1 MKEKVYAVFTMLGG
15 EKAMVGIFTEEKLA
29 EEYIE
34 TVKENKSLDL
44 NFEIVEFKL
53 NKGW

>member
-1 MKEKVYAVFTMLGG
+1 MENVYATFTMLGG
-15 EKAMVGIFTEEKLA
+15 EKTMTGIFTEKKLA

-34 TVKENKSLDL
+34 TVEENKILDL

>member
-1 MKEKVYAVFTMLGG
+1 MKENVYAVFTMLGG
-15 EKAMVGIFTEEKLA
+15 EKAMTGIFTKKELA

-34 TVKENKSLDL
+34 TVKENKRLDL
-44 NFEIVEFKL
+44 NFEIVEFEL

>member
-1 MKEKVYAVFTMLGG
+1 MENVYATFTMLGG
-15 EKAMVGIFTEEKLA
+15 EKAMTGIFTEKKLA